1 ASDDPSHPFTP
12 LALRNSRTVLAG
24 ISAACAAGAA
34 VGGPA
39 TITGLSSAKP
49 ANFPS
54 ASSTAAPEKPTAGAG
69 DSASSLPLPTVATDA
84 LTLLAAAPPPWLCG
98 STMPVSCTPLSS
110 TPDFAAPLVRP
121 SGYNPR

>member
-1 ASDDPSHPFTP
+1 MGGKGKNAPIYFLTQITRTTDALASDDPSAAFTP
-12 LALRNSRTVLAG
+12 LALRNSRTVSAG

-34 VGGPA
+34 LGGPA
-39 TITGLSSAKP
+39 TITGLSSAMP

-69 DSASSLPLPTVATDA
+69 DSPLPTVATDA

-98 STMPVSCTPLSS
+98 S
-110 TPDFAAPLVRP
+110 
-121 SGYNPR
+121 